1 MNALPATFVA
11 CSTCG
16 RPLNAKGDCL
26 TCLIR
31 IELDDAEGDGSRETF
46 ESILAQANV
55 TGTPWRLGH
64 YEILEEIGRGGMG
77 VIYRA
82 RQEHSR
88 RIVAVK
94 RILAH
99 QVNSHETLVRF
110 RREAEAVSSLD
121 HPNILPIH
129 DVGESEDGLPY
140 FSMKYATGGSLGAA
154 APKLRS
160 NARECVQVM
169 AKVARAIAYAH
180 GKGVLHR
187 DLQPGN
193 ILLDENGE
201 PMVSDFGLAKWL
213 NETSDLTRTLETLGT
228 PGYIA
233 PEQAECRAA
242 DLTSAADI
250 YSLGAILFYLLTGR
264 PPFVGPNVLY
274 VIHQAAATPAPR
286 LRSLAPS
293 LDRDLETIV
302 GRCLESDPNARYKSA
317 GALADDLEHWLRHEP
332 IRARPTGVFT
342 YGRKWVQRNPT
353 STVLLSSLVALG
365 VVIGVMFWERE
376 SPRPLPAGIAVLPF
390 ENLSADPQ
398 NAFFADGVQDEILND
413 LAKIADLKVISRTSV
428 LQYKSG
434 EKRNLRQIGNEL
446 RVAHVVEGSVQRDA
460 NRVRVTAQLID
471 ARTDTHLWAER
482 YDRPLDDVFAIQS
495 EIAKAIA
502 GQLRAKLSPRTKS
515 AIEERP
521 TKDLAAYDLYV
532 RAESLVTK
540 GVFNLANL
548 FEPARLLDQAI
559 ARDQDFFLAYCL
571 LARVHSTLYLIYDHT
586 PARRDLADRA
596 VKSALHLRPEA
607 GETHLERARYLRCNL
622 DYNNARSELAL
633 ARSTLPNNA
642 QVFELTALID
652 DRQGRWNQAVRNW
665 EKTLDLD
672 PHNLSNLRELAADY
686 LFMRRFAEAV
696 AIVDRAIAL
705 APEDAQLRAHR
716 AWLDLAWRADP
727 KPLRKI
733 FPAMINENP
742 SAAQLAGEVWL
753 DLALCERDPVLAERA
768 LATIGGV
775 GFNQNQL
782 FISATFLK
790 ACVARAFGD
799 DAAARN
805 AFSTARA
812 EVERTV
818 RERPDEGPPLCM
830 LGLIDAGLGRKEEAI
845 REGRRASALLPVTK
859 DAINGAEIMQYLGL
873 IYAWTGE
880 KDLAINQLAATLQV
894 PSLLSYGEL
903 RLHPFW
909 DPLRGDPRFEK
920 LVEEAKKPVALK

>member
-1 MNALPATFVA
+1 M
-11 CSTCG
+11 
-16 RPLNAKGDCL
+16 
-26 TCLIR
+26 
-31 IELDDAEGDGSRETF
+31 
-46 ESILAQANV
+46 
-55 TGTPWRLGH
+55 
-64 YEILEEIGRGGMG
+64 
-77 VIYRA
+77 
-82 RQEHSR
+82 
-88 RIVAVK
+88 
-94 RILAH
+94 
-99 QVNSHETLVRF
+99 
-110 RREAEAVSSLD
+110 
-121 HPNILPIH
+121 
-129 DVGESEDGLPY
+129 
-140 FSMKYATGGSLGAA
+140 
-154 APKLRS
+154 
-160 NARECVQVM
+160 
-169 AKVARAIAYAH
+169 
-180 GKGVLHR
+180 
-187 DLQPGN
+187 
-193 ILLDENGE
+193 
-201 PMVSDFGLAKWL
+201 
-213 NETSDLTRTLETLGT
+213 
-228 PGYIA
+228 
-233 PEQAECRAA
+233 
-242 DLTSAADI
+242 
-250 YSLGAILFYLLTGR
+250 
-264 PPFVGPNVLY
+264 
-274 VIHQAAATPAPR
+274 
-286 LRSLAPS
+286 
-293 LDRDLETIV
+293 
-302 GRCLESDPNARYKSA
+302 
-317 GALADDLEHWLRHEP
+317 
-332 IRARPTGVFT
+332 
-342 YGRKWVQRNPT
+342 
-353 STVLLSSLVALG
+353 
-365 VVIGVMFWERE
+365 
-376 SPRPLPAGIAVLPF
+376 
-390 ENLSADPQ
+390 
-398 NAFFADGVQDEILND
+398 
-413 LAKIADLKVISRTSV
+413 
-428 LQYKSG
+428 
-434 EKRNLRQIGNEL
+434 
-446 RVAHVVEGSVQRDA
+446 
-460 NRVRVTAQLID
+460 
-471 ARTDTHLWAER
+471 
-482 YDRPLDDVFAIQS
+482 
-495 EIAKAIA
+495 
-502 GQLRAKLSPRTKS
+502 
-515 AIEERP
+515 
-521 TKDLAAYDLYV
+521 
-532 RAESLVTK
+532 TK